1 MKHDDD
7 AALMKSAARGDSGA
21 FSALVTRYQ
30 KQVFNFFLRSTGS
43 FEDAEDLSQQ
53 LFVNLFRS
61 AKRYRPKAL
70 LRTYIFRIAANLAA
84 SHARKRRIR
93 KGRSL
98 DEMFEKGIEPEAEG
112 QGVDPSIFVEG
123 SELQQASLHALFEL
137 PQEWRIAMEL
147 RVSRGFSN
155 SDIAEAMGKTVPA
168 VESILY
174 RARERLALA
183 LSRFRDDSDEC

>member
-1 MKHDDD
+1 MKYDDD
-7 AALMKSAARGDSGA
+7 AALMESAARGDSGS
-21 FSALVTRYQ
+21 FSILVKRYQ
-30 KQVFNFFLRSTGS
+30 KQVFNFFLRTTGS

-61 AKRYRPKAL
+61 VKRYRPKAL

-84 SHARKRRIR
+84 SHARKRSIR

-98 DEMFEKGIEPEAEG
+98 DEMFERGIEPEAEE
-112 QGVDPSIFVEG
+112 QGADPSVLVEG
-123 SELQQASLHALFEL
+123 KELKQAYLDALFEL

-147 RVSRGFSN
+147 RVGRGFSY

-183 LSRFRDDSDEC
+183 LSGFRDDRDES